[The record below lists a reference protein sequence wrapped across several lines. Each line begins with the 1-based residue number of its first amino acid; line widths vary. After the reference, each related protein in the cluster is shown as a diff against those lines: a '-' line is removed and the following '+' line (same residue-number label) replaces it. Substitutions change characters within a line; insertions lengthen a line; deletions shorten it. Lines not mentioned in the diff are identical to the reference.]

1 MPQAGTI
8 LKIIRTSR
16 PLFWLVHISLF
27 IVGAVASGKFFY
39 ASKRFFIPI
48 LLLTAPFSLFVYAI
62 NDYYDLESDRHN
74 PRKGGVFG
82 EKHTNT
88 DAQKLRA
95 QGFAGLAT
103 TLVGF
108 AFFGLERV
116 ALVVILS
123 IALYAYSAPPLRLKS
138 VPVADALVGGGFYLS
153 TLVFMGFVL
162 SGGNVRTSMAAIKP
176 SLAAVFLVGFT
187 LHAIGAVIDEIP
199 DRKQGVVT
207 SAIYFGAQ
215 KVILFCLCLVLLAMI
230 ALTLPVFFKI
240 LLTLVSLICLL
251 FLYPA
256 IRKNTKAA
264 MFISKYCIY
273 VFSFSTALLALFKPE
288 LII

>member
-16 PLFWLVHISLF
+16 PLFWLVHVSLF
-27 IVGAVASGKFFY
+27 IVGAVASGEFSY
-39 ASKRFFIPI
+39 ASERFFIPA
-48 LLLTAPFSLFVYAI
+48 LLLTLPFSLFIYAI

-82 EKHTNT
+82 EKHTNA

-95 QGFAGLAT
+95 QGFVGLAT
-103 TLVGF
+103 TLVGL

-116 ALVVILS
+116 TLIAILS

-153 TLVFMGFVL
+153 TLVLMGFVL
-162 SGGNVRTSMAAIKP
+162 SGGNIRTSMAAIRP
-176 SLAAVFLVGFT
+176 SLAVVFLVGFT
-187 LHAIGAVIDEIP
+187 LHATGAVIDEIP
-199 DRKQGVVT
+199 DRKQGIMT

-215 KVILFCLCLVLLAMI
+215 KILLFCLCLVLLAMS
-230 ALTLPVFFKI
+230 AFSLSVFFKI
-240 LLTLVSLICLL
+240 LLTLVSLICFL

-256 IRKNTKAA
+256 IRRNTKVA

-288 LII
+288 LIM